1 MEERPLAHKRNSED
15 TNMITK
21 RAEVIH
27 ETLTQGIT
35 HKHAVLNTTVK
46 AHKATVATEMSDS
59 NTDSDS
65 QGPRQGCSPSIEE
78 IPDPDNKVSETP
90 EDELSK
96 KHLVLCQQ
104 H

>member
-1 MEERPLAHKRNSED
+1 
-15 TNMITK
+15 MITK
-21 RAEVIH
+21 KAKVVH

-35 HKHAVLNTTVK
+35 HKRAVLNATVK
-46 AHKATVATEMSDS
+46 AHGATVATEMSDS
-59 NTDSDS
+59 DTDSDS
-65 QGPRQGCSPSIEE
+65 QGPRRGRLPSIEE
-78 IPDPDNKVSETP
+78 IPDPDDKVSETP